1 MSIAD
6 FSALGA
12 RLDRAAPRT
21 AVVAAAHDSHTLE
34 AVFAAQRDGLISPI
48 LVGRKAEI
56 SMLARQL
63 DHALDPGLI
72 VDADGEEDCAQ
83 QAVAQMCIRDRAY
96 TAMRPCCCGPT
107 ASRRWPKWS

>member
-56 SMLARQL
+56 SMLARRL
-63 DHALDPGLI
+63 ELCATVPLKSLHLLPTLHHRAPMEPPL
-72 VDADGEEDCAQ
+72 CAQ
-83 QAVAQMCIRDRAY
+83 
-96 TAMRPCCCGPT
+96 
-107 ASRRWPKWS
+107 SRVLEF